1 MTAVEILRTLGYRVI
16 EASNGRQ
23 ALEQFLRRPD
33 IALVFSDVMLPG
45 GLLGPQLVKK
55 LREHRPSMKVL
66 MTTGFSESNIAS
78 RDLFD
83 GSIDVL
89 PKPYRVEDLARRI
102 RALLDNDEE
111 KRRVQM

>member
-1 MTAVEILRTLGYRVI
+1 
-16 EASNGRQ
+16 
-23 ALEQFLRRPD
+23 
-33 IALVFSDVMLPG
+33 
-45 GLLGPQLVKK
+45 
-55 LREHRPSMKVL
+55 

-78 RDLFD
+78 RALLD
-83 GSIDVL
+83 GSIDLL